1 MKKITAII
9 LAALMLLSFAACGG
23 NKKEPTPAPATE
35 VPATPTAEPTAE
47 PTPSPTPAPTTE
59 PGKTSNNNT

>member
-47 PTPSPTPAPTTE
+47 PTITTKPPANSQPT
-59 PGKTSNNNT
+59 SSS

>member
-23 NKKEPTPAPATE
+23 NKKEPTPAPTTE

-47 PTPSPTPAPTTE
+47 PTA
-59 PGKTSNNNT
+59 